1 MVRETTLLIVA
12 AVLAC
17 AAGCG
22 SGLDTSWH
30 VEQKPLPENHPSK
43 GLLETG
49 EHSWRFIEP
58 AKAGDT
64 LPGGAEATQYDVLW
78 EWRLE
83 VTNVSNEP
91 RRLKAG
97 FSLVTAD
104 DTVRLS
110 SSQDPP
116 EEKALAVIQPG
127 EKKVFTGQGFI
138 DKTDIPRV
146 ARGRGMLGEPS
157 GKKP

>member
-1 MVRETTLLIVA
+1 MGREFAA
-12 AVLAC
+12 AVFLALALT

-22 SGLDTSWH
+22 GGLDTSWH
-30 VEQKPLPENHPSK
+30 VENKPLPENHPSK
-43 GLLETG
+43 GRLETG
-49 EHSWRFIEP
+49 EHAWRFIAP

-64 LPGGAEATQYDVLW
+64 LPGGAKASQYDVLW
-78 EWRLE
+78 EWKME
-83 VTNVSNEP
+83 VTNTSAEP

-104 DTVRLS
+104 NTVRLA

-116 EEKALAVIQPG
+116 EENDLTVLGPG
-127 EKKVFTGQGFI
+127 EKKTFTGRGFI

-146 ARGRGMLGEPS
+146 ARGRGMLGEPTP
-157 GKKP
+157 KQP